1 MSSIIKA
8 ARIVAAPGRA
18 DVAAGP
24 SGPSALPDGGAA
36 ARLAR
41 ILLDTAPL
49 HAEAARRARELV
61 ARAAAEAEAV
71 VEAAHAERAEVLEE
85 ARREGYQAGQ
95 AEGRRAGAEAVRAEA
110 AARLDALAA
119 VVNEVGRVRDELAAR
134 YEDDIVEL
142 ALAVAARIVRRESAL
157 GPDTVRTLLRETL
170 PRTGGATNIKIVLH
184 PEDLA
189 VLEQDA
195 RQLASLTDGRAGVS
209 WEADERVARGGCH
222 VETERGGIDASVETR
237 VRRIVEAMIGV
248 ITGGG

>member
-1 MSSIIKA
+1 AAEHRGRDPRIAGAMVDASIVIEGVVGEGE
-8 ARIVAAPGRA
+8 ILTL
-18 DVAAGP
+18 
-24 SGPSALPDGGAA
+24 SAQQ
-36 ARLAR
+36 
-41 ILLDTAPL
+41 
-49 HAEAARRARELV
+49 ARELGF
-61 ARAAAEAEAV
+61 ADFIGMR
-71 VEAAHAERAEVLEE
+71 RAEVLEE

-142 ALAVAARIVRRESAL
+142 ALAVAARIVRRESAM

>member
-1 MSSIIKA
+1 M
-8 ARIVAAPGRA
+8 
-18 DVAAGP
+18 
-24 SGPSALPDGGAA
+24 
-36 ARLAR
+36 
-41 ILLDTAPL
+41 
-49 HAEAARRARELV
+49 V

-170 PRTGGATNIKIVLH
+170 PRTGGATNIRIVLH

>member
-1 MSSIIKA
+1 RRARLLSPGAGRTTSLSSIIKA

-18 DVAAGP
+18 DAAAGP

-49 HAEAARRARELV
+49 HAEAARRAREPG
-61 ARAAAEAEAV
+61 ARAP
-71 VEAAHAERAEVLEE
+71 
-85 ARREGYQAGQ
+85 
-95 AEGRRAGAEAVRAEA
+95 AEA

-170 PRTGGATNIKIVLH
+170 PRTGGATNIRIVLH

-222 VETERGGIDASVETR
+222 VET
-237 VRRIVEAMIGV
+237 
-248 ITGGG
+248 